1 MFEARPPIDLTN
13 KRLRRLAKALGPS
26 YVRVSG
32 TWANS
37 VYFQDDQDAPTSP
50 APKGFRGVLTRAQWA
65 RVVDFSHAVDAKL
78 VTSFAISAGV
88 RDAAGTWAP
97 DQAQR
102 LVNYTKSVG
111 GEIAAA
117 ELFNEP
123 TMPAAGGAP
132 PGYDASTFA
141 HDEVAFREFVKSSV
155 PGMRIASP
163 GSVGEGGMLVIPP
176 STPSLKSEDLLGTS
190 PQPKFDVFSYHFM
203 ARFQSDV
210 RRWDPTWEQRR
221 ATRSRKNGSH
231 AQIKCSTSI
240 NRCTIAT
247 LPTRRFG

>member
-88 RDAAGTWAP
+88 RDAAGTTGH
-97 DQAQR
+97 
-102 LVNYTKSVG
+102 L
-111 GEIAAA
+111 
-117 ELFNEP
+117 
-123 TMPAAGGAP
+123 
-132 PGYDASTFA
+132 
-141 HDEVAFREFVKSSV
+141 
-155 PGMRIASP
+155 
-163 GSVGEGGMLVIPP
+163 
-176 STPSLKSEDLLGTS
+176 
-190 PQPKFDVFSYHFM
+190 
-203 ARFQSDV
+203 
-210 RRWDPTWEQRR
+210 
-221 ATRSRKNGSH
+221 
-231 AQIKCSTSI
+231 
-240 NRCTIAT
+240 
-247 LPTRRFG
+247 TRRSGW